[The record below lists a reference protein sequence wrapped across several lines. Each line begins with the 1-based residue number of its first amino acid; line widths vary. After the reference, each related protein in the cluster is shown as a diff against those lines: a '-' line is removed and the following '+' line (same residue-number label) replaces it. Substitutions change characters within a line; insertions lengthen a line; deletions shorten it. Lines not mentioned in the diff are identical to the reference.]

1 MHKEPSTTMEQVLR
15 MKNDD
20 QVVVCSALLDYYH
33 SACTNHVIYILTVI
47 LALFTFLTM
56 QGRPILVT
64 SILVSFGSCAVVHF
78 SIRFLWW
85 GYLANEVVHSRNVNL
100 GDFASLHEQLAKAVE
115 IRGQDEKIPRVVY
128 RLLKTWSQLILTIII
143 WFLTFFIGLSYY
155 VVMGAVPSE
164 LSWVSPFLVI
174 VGTILSLLGLTL
186 FIWTAL
192 EENTR

>member
-1 MHKEPSTTMEQVLR
+1 
-15 MKNDD
+15 
-20 QVVVCSALLDYYH
+20 
-33 SACTNHVIYILTVI
+33 
-47 LALFTFLTM
+47 
-56 QGRPILVT
+56 
-64 SILVSFGSCAVVHF
+64 
-78 SIRFLWW
+78 
-85 GYLANEVVHSRNVNL
+85 L